1 MSTTNTDMNYTATD
15 DNIDKLYDII
25 FEKQMRYTM
34 FFNQLN
40 IHRKNDDRYRRIMQ
54 EILTNNNI
62 TNYLEL
68 EKKLFEAMFKEL
80 REEEKVWNEMFIK
93 GRICDDNSVADY

>member
-1 MSTTNTDMNYTATD
+1 MSTTKTNTNYTATD

-25 FEKQMRYTM
+25 SEKRHHYTM

-40 IHRKNDDRYRRIMQ
+40 IHSKDDDHYRRLIQ

-68 EKKLFEAMFKEL
+68 EEKLFKAMFKKIQED
-80 REEEKVWNEMFIK
+80 EEQWYEMFIK
-93 GRICDDNSVADY
+93 GRICDDNSDADY

>member
-1 MSTTNTDMNYTATD
+1 MSTTKTNTNYTATD

-25 FEKQMRYTM
+25 SEKRHHYTM

-40 IHRKNDDRYRRIMQ
+40 IHSKTDNTYREIIQ

-68 EKKLFEAMFKEL
+68 EKKLFEAMFKKIQKN
-80 REEEKVWNEMFIK
+80 EEEWYEMFIK
-93 GRICDDNSVADY
+93 GRICDDNSDADY

>member
-80 REEEKVWNEMFIK
+80 REEEEVWNEMFIK
-93 GRICDDNSVADY
+93 GRICDDNSDADY

>member
-1 MSTTNTDMNYTATD
+1 
-15 DNIDKLYDII
+15 
-25 FEKQMRYTM
+25 
-34 FFNQLN
+34 
-40 IHRKNDDRYRRIMQ
+40 MQ